1 RSLPGGPGRPA
12 GPRRW
17 GSVAPDTGSRRGRAK
32 DGWTSGGAHP
42 GRTRVPFGREAT
54 SRKAR
59 NIRPV
64 SKGPGTSRAFSVT
77 VRDAHKKGRPPSPSG
92 SIFPVRAS
100 PLKPG
105 LPSPSRLRVAFQP
118 HFSKE
123 ERRAVVIRFGQGP
136 GRDQDGEGFVGPA
149 VLQEQPGMILR
160 KGHGLLRPVL
170 QAEAENVCPLL
181 PVIQPNISISPAGAL
196 YRLRPFGN
204 RQHEHVLVFQLRP
217 CPVFGD
223 GRLPHAGNVAFR
235 HVLSPSSFTP
245 SAMRIRRGAIAVR
258 SHPSDSM
265 ASSSREGPTI
275 NVGTGFI
282 VWVFTRKSSLLPWS
296 LTRTTT
302 SSSRF

>member
-1 RSLPGGPGRPA
+1 MFIR
-12 GPRRW
+12 
-17 GSVAPDTGSRRGRAK
+17 
-32 DGWTSGGAHP
+32 DGHG
-42 GRTRVPFGREAT
+42 V
-54 SRKAR
+54 
-59 NIRPV
+59 IRPFLQLEAEKV
-64 SKGPGTSRAFSVT
+64 CPI
-77 VRDAHKKGRPPSPSG
+77 H
-92 SIFPVRAS
+92 PVINS
-100 PLKPG
+100 NISL
-105 LPSPSRLRVAFQP
+105 ST
-118 HFSKE
+118 
-123 ERRAVVIRFGQGP
+123 AVV
-136 GRDQDGEGFVGPA
+136 
-149 VLQEQPGMILR
+149 
-160 KGHGLLRPVL
+160 
-170 QAEAENVCPLL
+170 
-181 PVIQPNISISPAGAL
+181 L
-196 YRLRPFGN
+196 YRLRPFET
-204 RQHEHVLVFQLRP
+204 REHEHVLVFQLRP